1 MSSSPTAQII
11 AIANQ
16 KGGVGKTTC
25 TINLGAALVE
35 KGYRVLLVDMDPQA
49 HLTLGLGVDPAGL
62 DRSLAQVLTNSGAPL
77 AEVIIPIT
85 EPTEDAPGRLAVLPA
100 SIDLATAEL
109 ELTNALGRDQ
119 MLAEVLAGGDRTN
132 GGAGDVRREYD
143 FILIDTPPTL
153 GLLTINSLV
162 AAHWALIPVQAHFYA
177 LKGMTHLLKLVRQV
191 RVRLN
196 KQLGVIGI
204 LTTFYDGR
212 TQLARQVLESLQE
225 EYPELI
231 FKTVIKTTVKLAE
244 APITGESILTSARNS
259 EAAKAYRALAVEVL
273 ERQQGNR

>member
-1 MSSSPTAQII
+1 MSPLPTACII
-11 AIANQ
+11 AVANQ

-25 TINLGAALVE
+25 TLNLGAALVE

-49 HLTLGLGVDPAGL
+49 HLTLGLGVDPASL
-62 DRSLAQVLTNSGAPL
+62 ERSLAQVLTNSGVTL
-77 AEVIIPIT
+77 ADVILTISET
-85 EPTEDAPGRLAVLPA
+85 SEKVPGRLALVPA

-119 MLAEVLAGGDRTN
+119 MLSEVLAGGDPAA
-132 GGAGDVRREYD
+132 GGATADMRREYD
-143 FILIDTPPTL
+143 FIVIDTPPTL

-162 AAHWALIPVQAHFYA
+162 AARWALIPVQAHFYA

-191 RVRLN
+191 RGRLN

-225 EYPELI
+225 EYPELV

-244 APITGESILTSARNS
+244 APITGESILSSAGSS
-259 EAAKAYRALAVEVL
+259 EAAKSYRELAEEVL
-273 ERQQGNR
+273 QRQSRK